1 VASSARSRPARPRP
15 VLRRDGGDKAPE
27 RAGTQ
32 IHGFRFRVTGATAPR
47 PHGRCRFRLEGGVSF
62 DAHWAIASDEEQAPV
77 LPPWSRLPASR
88 SERPRTL
95 WNTPGNAGSVIVLP
109 GGTCW
114 GHGGAVVAEALWE

>member
-1 VASSARSRPARPRP
+1 MSPPVRPPTRVGASA
-15 VLRRDGGDKAPE
+15 GQE
-27 RAGTQ
+27 RALPPLLLSPACG
-32 IHGFRFRVTGATAPR
+32 RFRAEVETLAA
-47 PHGRCRFRLEGGVSF
+47 
-62 DAHWAIASDEEQAPV
+62 DEEQAPV

>member
-1 VASSARSRPARPRP
+1 MTSRNHA
-15 VLRRDGGDKAPE
+15 
-27 RAGTQ
+27 
-32 IHGFRFRVTGATAPR
+32 GATPAPR
-47 PHGRCRFRLEGGVSF
+47 TDLSCALPAGAAADRRGD
-62 DAHWAIASDEEQAPV
+62 DALAWDEQQAPV

-95 WNTPGNAGSVIVLP
+95 WNSPGNAGSVIVLP